1 MFFLAIRVLKIIIST
16 FFEQQTW
23 NQQSHVSHPIKCF
36 GSPLSSPHALHFH
49 SSLSLSVLTSLYSTS
64 LNFSSF
70 SVVVFSVSVSLFTT
84 GLYAAISLSNS
95 ASCPYSCS
103 LFFSAFLSL
112 LSSAL
117 VHLPFLFGFFC
128 LPFVKLF
135 FHTLLCAHHW
145 LYNMHNFVIMCG
157 VFFSLFYFM
166 NYHSNDS
173 CQWNSYLAVIFYIF
187 KSLFA

>member
-36 GSPLSSPHALHFH
+36 GSP
-49 SSLSLSVLTSLYSTS
+49 LTSLYSTS